1 MNLTEYLNQK
11 DPKRFVNVLLNKNE
25 VNIYRVNLD
34 YLVHIPEISKIYN
47 IDAIYHVEKNNSTL
61 FTIDKNGCK
70 KSISCFSLNF
80 DPETILN

>member
-1 MNLTEYLNQK
+1 MTLTQYLNQK

-25 VNIYRVNLD
+25 VTIYRVNSD
-34 YLVHIPEISKIYN
+34 YLVHIPEIAKIYN
-47 IDAIYHVEKNNSTL
+47 IDAIYHLEKNNSIL

-70 KSISCFSLNF
+70 KSISCFSVNF